1 MTKNILSI
9 DVEEIFHIEYA
20 RHIRRQHVVYRT
32 PTNLLGILELLKKHN
47 VTVTFFIVGEI
58 AEKFPEVVEMLMD
71 EGHEVAFHGWS
82 HIPLWE
88 LNPEAFRQEV
98 IKFKRLHSNCMGFRA
113 PSFSLNNNTKWALKV
128 LKEQNFRYDSS
139 VFPAWTPLYGV
150 YGAPQR
156 PYMPSLSDVSKE
168 GNKNYGIIEFPL
180 LVYGFL
186 GFKLPIAGGFW
197 LRLWNLGLIKHGIK
211 KMNKKGAP
219 AIVFVHNWELDPKTP
234 TLKLTILK
242 RFITYHNLIETKRK
256 LLSLLKDFT
265 FTSFADYLEDQA
277 LFETVEI
284 HGNSN

>member
-20 RHIRRQHVVYRT
+20 RHTKRQHVAYRT
-32 PTNLLGILELLKKHN
+32 PTNILGVLELLKKHN

-82 HIPLWE
+82 HTPLWE

-98 IKFKRLHSNCMGFRA
+98 IKFKRLYSNCMGFRA

-128 LKEQNFRYDSS
+128 LKERNFLYDSS

-156 PYMPSLSDVSKE
+156 PYMPSLSDLTKE
-168 GNKNYGIIEFPL
+168 GNNNYGIIEFPL
-180 LVYGFL
+180 SVYGFL

-197 LRLWNLGLIKHGIK
+197 LRFLNVRVIKTGIQ
-211 KMNKKGAP
+211 KMNERGLP
-219 AIVFVHNWELDPKTP
+219 AVLYVHNWELDPSTP
-234 TLKLTILK
+234 RLGLNPYKS
-242 RFITYHNLIETKRK
+242 FVTYHGVEKTKK
-256 LLSLLKDFT
+256 LLKYLLREFH
-265 FTSFADYLEDQA
+265 FTSFADYIKTNENGLNLWQ
-277 LFETVEI
+277 
-284 HGNSN
+284 

>member
-1 MTKNILSI
+1 
-9 DVEEIFHIEYA
+9 HIEYA
-20 RHIRRQHVVYRT
+20 RNIKRQHVVYRT
-32 PTNLLGILELLKKHN
+32 PTNIPGVLELLKKHN

-58 AEKFPEVVEMLMD
+58 AEKFPEVVDMLMD

-98 IKFKRLHSNCMGFRA
+98 IKFKRLHSNCIGFRA
-113 PSFSLNNNTKWALKV
+113 PSFSLNNNTKWALEV

-168 GNKNYGIIEFPL
+168 GHANYGIIEFPL
-180 LVYGFL
+180 SVYGFL

-197 LRLWNLGLIKHGIK
+197 LRFLNVRVIK
-211 KMNKKGAP
+211 KGIRKMNENDVP
-219 AIVFVHNWELDPKTP
+219 AVFYVHNWELDPGTPKLRLNPYKSFVTYYSIEKT
-234 TLKLTILK
+234 
-242 RFITYHNLIETKRK
+242 RK
-256 LLSLLKDFT
+256 LLKCLLSEFH
-265 FTSFADYLEDQA
+265 FTSFADYI
-277 LFETVEI
+277 ETSWN
-284 HGNSN
+284 GSDLW